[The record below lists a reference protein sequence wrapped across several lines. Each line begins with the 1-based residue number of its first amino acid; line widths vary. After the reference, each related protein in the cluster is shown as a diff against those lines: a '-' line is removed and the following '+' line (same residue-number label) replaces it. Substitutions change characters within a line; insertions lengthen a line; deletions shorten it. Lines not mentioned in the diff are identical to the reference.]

1 MKKKRHISG
10 AERFGMDGNMQK
22 NTYRW
27 LREESPVPRLA
38 FYIGLTIELLMVII
52 DKSNYIN
59 PIEGYLFRVTFLLF
73 ACKILLTRYEAREW
87 AVILAM
93 EAVGFISYR
102 VTGANDII
110 RVVTFVA
117 ACKGIPLKEALK
129 YTFYVTLAGCLAIV
143 ALSVTGI
150 YGDISLAQD
159 FGHESLEDTLY
170 VGEFPTVETR
180 YTLGMGHPNALSCM
194 FFMLAALGVYVWFE
208 RMKWYSYLFL
218 MILNAGVY
226 LLARSKTSML
236 ITAAYLCGAC
246 LLTFV
251 KGLRKMTI
259 FYVCG
264 LLVFVLCIAF
274 SVDAAVCA
282 QRVRESQWN
291 EFFYLNPGDDEH
303 IVLLAKIDRHING
316 RIVSL
321 TNSDNN
327 DGMIQTWSAFSC
339 ENNMNYY
346 FDMGWVKLFYRY
358 GVIPGILYVAAN
370 LFLLWRLWRRRDAC
384 GLALFVMFAVYTVVE
399 AHLISVYIGRNYLLM
414 MMGCEAAGAESRM
427 KSTLHLR
434 FHLSSIR
441 YREI

>member
-1 MKKKRHISG
+1 MIKEI
-10 AERFGMDGNMQK
+10 
-22 NTYRW
+22 YRR

-59 PIEGYLFRVTFLLF
+59 PIEGYLFRLTFLLF
-73 ACKILLTRYEAREW
+73 VCKLLLTRYERWEW
-87 AVILAM
+87 AIIFVM
-93 EAVGFISYR
+93 EAVALISYR

-110 RVVTFVA
+110 RIVTFVA

-150 YGDISLAQD
+150 YGDISLTQA
-159 FGHESLEDTLY
+159 FGHEAAETTRY
-170 VGEFPTVETR
+170 IGEAAAEETR

-194 FFMLAALGVYVWFE
+194 FFMLAALGVYVWFD

-218 MILNAGVY
+218 MLLNVGVY
-226 LLARSKTSML
+226 LLTRSKTSML
-236 ITAAYLCGAC
+236 ITAAFILGAC
-246 LLTFV
+246 LFTFV
-251 KGLRKMTI
+251 KGLRKKTF

-264 LLVFVLCIAF
+264 LLVFLLCIAF

-282 QRVRESQWN
+282 QRVRDAQWN
-291 EFFYLNPGDDEH
+291 EFFFCNPRDNAH
-303 IVLLAKIDRHING
+303 IVLLGRIDRHISG
-316 RIVSL
+316 RIISL
-321 TNSDNN
+321 TDSDNN

-346 FDMGWVKLFYRY
+346 FDMGWVKVFYRY
-358 GVIPGILYVAAN
+358 GVIPGILYVTAN
-370 LFLLWRLWRRRDAC
+370 LLLLWQLWRRRDAC

-414 MMGCEAAGAESRM
+414 MMGCEAVGESSRRGLDM
-427 KSTLHLR
+427 DDSYKR
-434 FHLSSIR
+434 FVVK
-441 YREI
+441 